1 MSRLNELI
9 QELHACP
16 GFSILVKIRSLSITR
31 VMNERNLLD
40 LQNALSNHAAR
51 AEGSGSPILGQLSDD
66 ESEIINV
73 MRFLHNYLASSK
85 TLIDHSR
92 RIVKSLCEETPFYT
106 EYGGRKN
113 KCFVGNPLS
122 HFVQDL
128 RNFTLHRDIPLRG
141 PTVAR
146 GLDGTISGY
155 YKLDREALSGWNKWS
170 APSEQYLSG
179 VEVELRLHEIVSA
192 YDALVSEFYCWLER
206 RLREVF
212 ECDIREEENLRHQ
225 IREQPKSERRTTG

>member
-1 MSRLNELI
+1 MSRLIELN
-9 QELHACP
+9 QELQACP
-16 GFSILVKIRSLSITR
+16 GFSILVKIRSLSIAR

-51 AEGSGSPILGQLSDD
+51 AKGSGSPIPGQSSND

-85 TLIDHSR
+85 TLIDHCR
-92 RIVKSLCEETPFYT
+92 LIVKSLCEKMPFYT
-106 EYGGRKN
+106 EYGGRTN

-128 RNFTLHRDIPLRG
+128 RNFTLHRSIPLRG

-146 GLDGTISGY
+146 DFDGTISGY
-155 YKLDREALSGWNKWS
+155 YKLDRETLSEWTKWTG
-170 APSEQYLSG
+170 PSKQYLAG

-192 YDALVSEFYCWLER
+192 YDALVSKFYCWLER

-212 ECDIREEENLRHQ
+212 EVEIREEENLRHQ
-225 IREQPKSERRTTG
+225 IREQSQSERRTTG